1 MKRNGLYSTMGS
13 NIGLAGCRMS
23 LKLTQDVEY
32 ETFFIPGCKMK
43 IGRRDEDMLYSEGK
57 IGDRM
62 GVVRMVTQLK
72 LIVIRPQGH

>member
-1 MKRNGLYSTMGS
+1 MVSTRLWGPTKVW
-13 NIGLAGCRMS
+13 LDAGRVF
-23 LKLTQDVEY
+23 KLRQDVEY

>member
-1 MKRNGLYSTMGS
+1 MR
-13 NIGLAGCRMS
+13 
-23 LKLTQDVEY
+23 QDVEY

-62 GVVRMVTQLK
+62 GVVRIVTHLK